1 MNTINTLKAQIAS
14 AEAAMANTKA
24 ELSKLINNYKPI
36 QYYTLP
42 RSGYYPLPKSTYDSE
57 CEINEKG
64 ATCESCVDNVRDC
77 YCGPTQYDDTGSNH
91 GEMVVA
97 AEPVEAGTYE
107 SESDENVCRYCG
119 ELVCRCEQA
128 KDLEAPTY
136 TFKVKSIVRWVKD
149 DNTYRSAVVTK
160 TGLLQ
165 VKLVNDG
172 VESKDNTFYAS
183 GDDWANSL
191 PKGGMI
197 IVSLPVS
204 TLEKKI
210 NTPLK
215 GPSDGH
221 KLEELEQRFK
231 RGKFYLANT
240 YYPRT
245 HIKSIYVENIY
256 ADEVPMIQINK
267 GFCVNSFQEIIDR
280 MPAAM
285 PANSIHTLIVEYR
298 GQTIGLT
305 HLL

>member
-1 MNTINTLKAQIAS
+1 MQTIDKLKALIAKTEETL
-14 AEAAMANTKA
+14 ACAKA
-24 ELSKLINNYKPI
+24 ELSKMMAECNVLPYYRLPKSGW
-36 QYYTLP
+36 YTLP
-42 RSGYYPLPKSTYDSE
+42 ENDP
-57 CEINEKG
+57 
-64 ATCESCVDNVRDC
+64 TCKSCVDNVRDC
-77 YCGPTQYDDTGSNH
+77 YCGPTPYHDTGSDD
-91 GEMVVA
+91 GEMSAV
-97 AEPVEAGTYE
+97 EPIEADTYE
-107 SESDENVCRYCG
+107 SESDENICRYCG
-119 ELVCRCEQA
+119 EFVCRCEQA

-136 TFKVKSIVRWVKD
+136 TFKVKSIVRWILN

-165 VKLVNDG
+165 VKIVNDG
-172 VESKDNTFYAS
+172 LEYKDNTFYAT

-191 PKGGMI
+191 PKSGMI
-197 IVSLPVS
+197 IVSPPVS
-204 TLEKKI
+204 VLENKL
-210 NTPLK
+210 TSPLK

-221 KLEELEQRFK
+221 KLVELEQRFK

-245 HIKSIYVENIY
+245 HIRSIYVENIY

-280 MPAAM
+280 MPAAA
-285 PANSIHTLIVEYR
+285 PANSVHTLIVEYR